1 MIIDV
6 SRPLKPGMR
15 IWPGDPEFESELVQ
29 SLAKGDPAAVSRI
42 GLGTHTG
49 THVDAPAHLW
59 SGALGAGELELE
71 RLVGPCQV
79 IHVAAGG
86 NELTSADLGPISSPR
101 LLLRT
106 PNSDRADLPAGPN
119 YTCVGKELARFL
131 IAAGVILVGIDGPSI
146 ESAADGG
153 LAVHRLLLG
162 AGVVIVEEL
171 DLRGVAPGFYQLAC
185 LPLRIPGA
193 DGAPARAVLTS

>member
-59 SGALGAGELELE
+59 S
-71 RLVGPCQV
+71 V
-79 IHVAAGG
+79 
-86 NELTSADLGPISSPR
+86 
-101 LLLRT
+101 
-106 PNSDRADLPAGPN
+106 
-119 YTCVGKELARFL
+119 
-131 IAAGVILVGIDGPSI
+131 
-146 ESAADGG
+146 
-153 LAVHRLLLG
+153 
-162 AGVVIVEEL
+162 
-171 DLRGVAPGFYQLAC
+171 
-185 LPLRIPGA
+185 
-193 DGAPARAVLTS
+193 PAR